1 MADKP
6 NIAQAVVSTKGLTQ
20 SFKAFAQV
28 GEVLEQINN
37 LEQYQGEAQ
46 RRADDAGKVAADAEA
61 KRDKAIETLATV
73 ESELSA
79 KSKEAKEVLTR
90 AQAAGQSVI
99 SNAEANG
106 KEIVATADAH
116 ATETRSLIA
125 EELAEHEATIAELE
139 TQAGLWRKKVD
150 NLKAELTSLRERIS
164 P

>member
-46 RRADDAGKVAADAEA
+46 RRADEAGKIATRAETD
-61 KRDKAIETLATV
+61 RDVAIEALTKVNDDLAV
-73 ESELSA
+73 